1 MVVLF
6 VTGVFSVG
14 KIGGKNFIKSP
25 TGWYLAIDSS
35 GNVYMKVRYVNQ
47 TVSKFHCSQSY
58 VKCFHSRS
66 YSRDVSASAIHQS
79 KPISINKNV
88 FSLFRQ
94 CINLFSIVH
103 KLYAT
108 ANNFEGAC
116 GNSN

>member
-66 YSRDVSASAIHQS
+66 HSRDVSASAIHQS
-79 KPISINKNV
+79 KPIV

-108 ANNFEGAC
+108 DNNFEGAC

>member
-14 KIGGKNFIKSP
+14 RIGGKNFIKSP

-47 TVSKFHCSQSY
+47 SVSKFHCSQSY
-58 VKCFHSRS
+58 VKRFHSRS
-66 YSRDVSASAIHQS
+66 HSRDVSASAHQS
-79 KPISINKNV
+79 KPISINQKV

-94 CINLFSIVH
+94 CIYLFSIVH
-103 KLYAT
+103 KLYKT
-108 ANNFEGAC
+108 DNLFEGAC
-116 GNSN
+116 GNSH

>member
-6 VTGVFSVG
+6 VTGIFSVG
-14 KIGGKNFIKSP
+14 KIGGENFIKSP

-58 VKCFHSRS
+58 VKRFHSRS
-66 YSRDVSASAIHQS
+66 HSRDVSASALHQS
-79 KPISINKNV
+79 KPISINQKV

-94 CINLFSIVH
+94 CIYLFSIVH
-103 KLYAT
+103 KLYKT
-108 ANNFEGAC
+108 VNIFEGAC
-116 GNSN
+116 GNSH